1 MATKSKPAPSKP
13 APSKTTAVANWDEEL
28 AAQAAAAQAMEESTS
43 TGSFFST
50 AGGILSFNDVPMP
63 NNEMAVLIAD
73 HILENRYYETAY
85 DPNAVSPPTCFAFG
99 RDDKTIAP
107 HITVVEAKQSMAG
120 ASGLCAGCE
129 MNEWGSANVG
139 RGKACSNIRRLAVVS
154 AGSFDKDG
162 RFDMVDENQL
172 LAAPIAFIRVP
183 VTSVKG
189 YAAFVKQV
197 AGVLHRPP
205 HGVFTRIK
213 LVLDPSTQFKMTFEV
228 LESVPNT
235 HLPVAMQR
243 HDEAKEVIEQP
254 YSLEQ
259 PEAPARGGKGGK
271 AQPPNRARSA
281 PARGGSK
288 RY

>member
-13 APSKTTAVANWDEEL
+13 TPSKTTAVANWDEEL
-28 AAQAAAAQAMEESTS
+28 AAQAAAAQAMEESTA

-50 AGGILSFNDVPMP
+50 AGGILTFNDVPMP

-85 DPNAVSPPTCFAFG
+85 DPNVVSPPTCFAFG

-120 ASGLCAGCE
+120 ASGLCTGCE
-129 MNEWGSANVG
+129 MNEWGSADIG
-139 RGKACSNIRRLAVVS
+139 RGKACSNIRRLAVIS
-154 AGSFDKDG
+154 AGSFDKNG
-162 RFDMVDENQL
+162 AFDMASEAQL

-205 HGVFTRIK
+205 HGVFARIK
-213 LVLDPSTQFKMTFEV
+213 LMQDPNTQFKMMFEV
-228 LESVPNT
+228 LDSVPNT
-235 HLPVAMQR
+235 HMAAAMQR
-243 HDEAKEVIEQP
+243 HGEAKEVIEQP

-259 PEAPARGGKGGK
+259 AEAPARGKSGK

>member
-50 AGGILSFNDVPMP
+50 AGGILSFNDAPMP

-162 RFDMVDENQL
+162 RFDMTDENQL